1 MRFLLDDELLSD
13 VHDAVTLLRPQR
25 AVRHVN
31 EADEA
36 AVMRMMTYLCQ
47 VWGGQA
53 HPIIPVSDRKVPDAY
68 LRCLY
73 GEQYDIIECRKR
85 GEPEIDL
92 PRRIRQ
98 EPAWDYPAVI
108 IAAHERRDRI
118 RAVEVTELEPGDPW
132 VPVYAATLGI
142 LPRKLNDDLRD
153 FAGLRDGFAFQDVVP
168 VEYKPVTGSFD
179 DLLGRLST
187 PEKLSPR
194 QLASV
199 SLATGLEPD
208 TSFLGNSPLL
218 PSPYYERRAAGPNII
233 VIVSEGSVADLA
245 LLWNLRGAHGDQRV
259 MPIGLP
265 ACEVTREALTALQ
278 QPGAAVM
285 FGLSGRCRLTSTSV
299 PASELDRLASGT
311 SMVVVPYEELLTF
324 GPAPG
329 RPHSQVAVFDAGGA
343 RLEAATEFDLSV
355 LSVSRRMMRRPHL
368 VLDVTIA
375 DSPLPADLTL
385 RGAAFAP
392 SFQAGAAQLPVTLD
406 RLGSVRV
413 QWPSSWTALAAVAR
427 TRGLRISQS
436 GPGQAAATLIGALGS
451 VDAIRWLAH
460 RPLIDLLYRLAERTG
475 MSWQKSQLNRL
486 RATLAEQG
494 RPTDVLDE
502 TEAVLSAPEHM
513 VTPAGEGRA
522 LGFEDFRKALTTE
535 RAATRWVTWAERHHL
550 LVRGVDIVCPHC
562 SATSWLPMASMPP
575 PVGCP
580 GCGRALDTPY
590 KPRHVPFAYR
600 MGEPM
605 RRVLETDSLGHVL
618 ALHWFTQL
626 LGKGRG
632 LIGSHPGV
640 EFISGDGKNQATV
653 GEADVLLLLADGS
666 TVPVE
671 VKRTAS
677 GVDARTLELM
687 DRLASALRAPYDGV
701 VVSQPA
707 RECPDLPASLGHPA
721 AGRVFCSATTRFSI
735 AGPRGL

>member
-1 MRFLLDDELLSD
+1 
-13 VHDAVTLLRPQR
+13 
-25 AVRHVN
+25 
-31 EADEA
+31 
-36 AVMRMMTYLCQ
+36 
-47 VWGGQA
+47 
-53 HPIIPVSDRKVPDAY
+53 
-68 LRCLY
+68 
-73 GEQYDIIECRKR
+73 
-85 GEPEIDL
+85 
-92 PRRIRQ
+92 
-98 EPAWDYPAVI
+98 
-108 IAAHERRDRI
+108 
-118 RAVEVTELEPGDPW
+118 
-132 VPVYAATLGI
+132 
-142 LPRKLNDDLRD
+142 
-153 FAGLRDGFAFQDVVP
+153 
-168 VEYKPVTGSFD
+168 
-179 DLLGRLST
+179 
-187 PEKLSPR
+187 
-194 QLASV
+194 
-199 SLATGLEPD
+199 
-208 TSFLGNSPLL
+208 
-218 PSPYYERRAAGPNII
+218 
-233 VIVSEGSVADLA
+233 
-245 LLWNLRGAHGDQRV
+245 
-259 MPIGLP
+259 
-265 ACEVTREALTALQ
+265 
-278 QPGAAVM
+278 
-285 FGLSGRCRLTSTSV
+285 
-299 PASELDRLASGT
+299 
-311 SMVVVPYEELLTF
+311 MVVVPYEELLTF

-343 RLEAATEFDLSV
+343 RLEAATESDLNV
-355 LSVSRRMMRRPHL
+355 LSVSRQMMRRPQL

-600 MGEPM
+600 MGEPL

-640 EFISGDGKNQATV
+640 EFISGDGKDQATV

-707 RECPDLPASLGHPA
+707 RECPDLPASLGHPGGQPRLLLSDDQILDRPPSRA
-721 AGRVFCSATTRFSI
+721 IGSDPFAWAPRSEADDLDRGARFTAELEESD
-735 AGPRGL
+735 PDQPWDLVRDTLLEDP